1 VGLEEAFVGVLF
13 FTIKSKEG
21 FAMLMSRL
29 SSKGQVTIP
38 KKIRDAL
45 DLSPGDRVGY
55 ELEDGSVR
63 LRRVDPFDAAFHDA
77 LSGTL
82 DEWASAEDEEAF
94 RDL

>member
-1 VGLEEAFVGVLF
+1 MPQSTL
-13 FTIKSKEG
+13 T
-21 FAMLMSRL
+21 
-29 SSKGQVTIP
+29 SKGQVTIP
-38 KKIRDAL
+38 KEIRDAL

-63 LRRVDPFDAAFHDA
+63 LRRVDPFDAAFHET
-77 LSGTL
+77 LSETL

>member
-1 VGLEEAFVGVLF
+1 MDELV
-13 FTIKSKEG
+13 FTVKSKEDI
-21 FAMLMSRL
+21 AMLMSRL

-38 KKIRDAL
+38 KEIRDAL
-45 DLSPGDRVGY
+45 DLAPGDRVGY
-55 ELEDGSVR
+55 ELEDRSVR

-77 LSGTL
+77 LSETL